1 MKIKVKEIVSY
12 KGHSISA
19 NGTVNFTV
27 KAMYSQL
34 TNTIKLMQLLNNDVL
49 IKAKLPEEKP
59 MKLGS
64 FRIKQITI
72 DGDGESSIKFNG
84 VVDYIEVDN
93 LNLLPLNNSE
103 SKEFTVLF
111 ESDIE
116 IEEDAGEEE

>member
-19 NGTVNFTV
+19 NGAVNFTV

-34 TNTIKLMQLLNNDVL
+34 TNTIKLMQLLNNDVI

-64 FRIKQITI
+64 FRIKQITV

-116 IEEDAGEEE
+116 NEEVEGEEE

>member
-19 NGTVNFTV
+19 NGSVNFTV

-34 TNTIKLMQLLNNDVL
+34 TNTIKLMQLLNNDVI

-64 FRIKQITI
+64 FRLKQITV

-116 IEEDAGEEE
+116 IEEDAGEVE

>member
-19 NGTVNFTV
+19 NGSVNFTV

-34 TNTIKLMQLLNNDVL
+34 TNTIKLMQLLNNDVT

-64 FRIKQITI
+64 FRLKQITV

>member
-19 NGTVNFTV
+19 NGAVNFTV

-34 TNTIKLMQLLNNDVL
+34 TNTIKLMQLLNNDVT

-64 FRIKQITI
+64 FRLKQITV

>member
-19 NGTVNFTV
+19 NGAVNFTV

-34 TNTIKLMQLLNNDVL
+34 TNTIKLMQLLNNDVI

-64 FRIKQITI
+64 FRIKQITV

>member
-19 NGTVNFTV
+19 NGSVNFTV

-34 TNTIKLMQLLNNDVL
+34 TNTIKLMQLLNNDVI

-64 FRIKQITI
+64 FRIKQITV

-116 IEEDAGEEE
+116 NEEDAGEEE

>member
-19 NGTVNFTV
+19 NGAVNFTV

-34 TNTIKLMQLLNNDVL
+34 TNTIKLMQLLNNDVI

-64 FRIKQITI
+64 FRIKQITV

-116 IEEDAGEEE
+116 IEEDAEEEE

>member
-19 NGTVNFTV
+19 NGAVNFTV

-34 TNTIKLMQLLNNDVL
+34 TNTIKLMQLLNNDVI

-64 FRIKQITI
+64 FRIKQITV

-116 IEEDAGEEE
+116 NEEDAGEEE

>member
-19 NGTVNFTV
+19 NGAVNFTV

-34 TNTIKLMQLLNNDVL
+34 TNTIKLMQLLNNDVI

-64 FRIKQITI
+64 FRIKQITV

-111 ESDIE
+111 ESDVE
-116 IEEDAGEEE
+116 NEEDAGEEE

>member
-19 NGTVNFTV
+19 NGSVNFTV

-34 TNTIKLMQLLNNDVL
+34 TNTIKLMQLLNNDVI

-64 FRIKQITI
+64 FRIKQITV

-111 ESDIE
+111 ESDVE
-116 IEEDAGEEE
+116 NEEDAGEEE

>member
-19 NGTVNFTV
+19 NGAVNFTV

-34 TNTIKLMQLLNNDVL
+34 TNTIKLMQLLNNDVI

-84 VVDYIEVDN
+84 VVDYIEIDN

-116 IEEDAGEEE
+116 NEEDAGEEE

>member
-1 MKIKVKEIVSY
+1 MKVKVKEIVSY

-19 NGTVNFTV
+19 NGAVNFTV

-34 TNTIKLMQLLNNDVL
+34 TNTIKLMQLLNNDVI

-64 FRIKQITI
+64 FRLKQITV

-84 VVDYIEVDN
+84 IVDYIEVDN

-116 IEEDAGEEE
+116 EEEEGEVE

>member
-19 NGTVNFTV
+19 NGAVNFTV

-34 TNTIKLMQLLNNDVL
+34 TNTIKLMQLLNNDVI

-116 IEEDAGEEE
+116 NEEDAGEEE

>member
-19 NGTVNFTV
+19 NGAVNFTV

-34 TNTIKLMQLLNNDVL
+34 TNTIKLMQLLNNDVI

>member
-19 NGTVNFTV
+19 NGSVNFTV

-34 TNTIKLMQLLNNDVL
+34 TNTIKLMQLLNNDVI

-64 FRIKQITI
+64 FRIKQITV